1 MSLAL
6 PTTHRTFDASQTT
19 RNSPA
24 NDLRQDDEPSLFSRE
39 ELRQFAADDADAGR
53 SIGKILSALF
63 IYTLIAMSVVIWWT
77 FRTVG
82 H

>member
-6 PTTHRTFDASQTT
+6 PTTHRTSDASQTT
-19 RNSPA
+19 RISPA
-24 NDLRQDDEPSLFSRE
+24 NDRSQDDEPSLFSRE
-39 ELRQFAADDADAGR
+39 ELRQFVADDADAGR
-53 SIGKILSALF
+53 HIGKILASLF
-63 IYTLIAMSVVIWWT
+63 IYTLIAMTAATWWT

>member
-6 PTTHRTFDASQTT
+6 PTTHTVSGASQTSQ
-19 RNSPA
+19 NSLA
-24 NDLRQDDEPSLFSRE
+24 SDFRQDAEQALFSRD
-39 ELRQFAADDADAGR
+39 ELRQFAADDTAAGR

-77 FRTVG
+77 LRTVG

>member
-6 PTTHRTFDASQTT
+6 PTTHGFSSVSQTSK
-19 RNSPA
+19 NSPA
-24 NDLRQDDEPSLFSRE
+24 SESSQDDEQALFSRD
-39 ELRQFAADDADAGR
+39 ELRQFAADDAAAGR

-63 IYTLIAMSVVIWWT
+63 IYTLIAMVVVIWWT
-77 FRTVG
+77 LRTVG

>member
-6 PTTHRTFDASQTT
+6 PTTHRTFDASQTI
-19 RNSPA
+19 RRSPA
-24 NDLRQDDEPSLFSRE
+24 SEFSQDDEQALFSRD

>member
-6 PTTHRTFDASQTT
+6 PTTHRTSDASQTI
-19 RNSPA
+19 RSSPA

-39 ELRQFAADDADAGR
+39 ELCQFAADDADAGR
-53 SIGKILSALF
+53 HIGTILASLF
-63 IYTLIAMSVVIWWT
+63 IYTLIAMSVAMWWT